1 MTLRDDLAD
10 PSPEVRAAACRSLR
24 GARSLHAL
32 RLLAAGLDDPHDG
45 VVTAAAEVL
54 METPDAGPLALVAF
68 HPKRAARRVAVRL
81 TQDIDLLYLLLAD
94 AETRAE
100 TIERLRFHPPIGR
113 TDERAAILRRL
124 LTDGTLPAEDAARLF
139 RDDPDS
145 LALLALQLVHELVSS
160 ARGEPEIVYERPTY
174 LEGAFVPSSF
184 VAIVELLDAVPGA
197 WRATLSHRH
206 LFRDGGTARMAFL
219 SWLSLTAHAARHHA
233 ARRSWNADALAIEST
248 TMPALLLSE
257 EIPLNIRRDALRSAA
272 GLTGQQV
279 DPAAFGWDSAFVLS
293 CLFNEV
299 SHRDSGAH
307 DLRAAYALLDVRSA
321 GAPFKGMQARLG
333 TAAIVRAAREGAAD
347 LAWMIG
353 ATPLGRTDHWVAE
366 DWLVAIAAAEPRAFV
381 EITRTLPLPWW
392 VKTLSA
398 LTAPVV
404 ESLLNAL
411 ADSDAP
417 PATWSTW
424 AAAMT
429 GSQPSAGAMLEQR
442 GYRIVR
448 PGTPAFPGSLSK
460 EQERS
465 ADRIGV
471 PAVIEHRASGIVFVL
486 IPGGE
491 FLMGGPDTDP
501 EAYERE
507 KPARLVTVE
516 TFYLAV
522 TPVTQGQWSGSE
534 LPFHDDARVPARG
547 INWTQATAFVKSLGM
562 RLPTEAEWE
571 RAARADTTTRYWWGD
586 AYENGRA
593 NCQSELARPAPA
605 GRFPANP
612 WGLIDILGNVWE
624 WCQES
629 YSDAKFSMPRWRVL
643 RGGSWYA
650 ERWNVRASE
659 RYWGEQDGA
668 DAMGTCGVRPALDLS
683 ICFETP
689 PAS

>member
-1 MTLRDDLAD
+1 M
-10 PSPEVRAAACRSLR
+10 
-24 GARSLHAL
+24 
-32 RLLAAGLDDPHDG
+32 
-45 VVTAAAEVL
+45 
-54 METPDAGPLALVAF
+54 
-68 HPKRAARRVAVRL
+68 AVRV
-81 TQDIDLLYLLLAD
+81 TEDIDLLYLLLAD

-100 TIERLRFHPPIGR
+100 TIERLRSYPPIGR

-124 LTDGTLPAEDAARLF
+124 LSDGSLPVDDAARLF

-145 LALLALQLVHELVSS
+145 LALLALQLVRELLNA
-160 ARGEPEIVYERPTY
+160 ARGEPELVYERPAY
-174 LEGAFVPSSF
+174 LEGAFVPPSF
-184 VAIVELLDAVPGA
+184 IAIIELLDAVPGA
-197 WRATLSHRH
+197 WRATLAHRH
-206 LFRDGGTARMAFL
+206 ILLGGESARMGFL
-219 SWLSLTAHAARHHA
+219 SWLSLTVHAARHHM
-233 ARRSWNADALAIEST
+233 ARRSWSADALAIEST
-248 TMPALLLSE
+248 TMPALLLAE
-257 EIPLNIRRDALRSAA
+257 GIPLNIRREALRSAA

-279 DPAAFGWDSAFVLS
+279 DPTAFGWDGAFVLS

-299 SHRDSGAH
+299 SHRDSGAY

-321 GAPFKGMQARLG
+321 GAPLKGMQARLG
-333 TAAIVRAAREGAAD
+333 TAAIVRAAMEGAAD

-353 ATPLGRTDHWVAE
+353 STPLGRSDHWVAE
-366 DWLVAIAAAEPRAFV
+366 DWLGAIAAAEPRTFV

-392 VKTLSA
+392 VKTLST

-404 ESLLNAL
+404 ESLMTAL

-417 PATWSTW
+417 PATWSAW

-429 GSQPSAGAMLEQR
+429 GSQPSASAMLELR
-442 GYRIVR
+442 GYRVVR
-448 PGTPAFPGSLSK
+448 PGTPAFPGSLAK
-460 EQERS
+460 EQEQS

-507 KPARLVTVE
+507 KPARLVTIE

-522 TPVTQGQWSGSE
+522 TPVTQGQWSGSD
-534 LPFHDDARVPARG
+534 LPFQDHSRVPVRG
-547 INWTQATAFVKSLGM
+547 INWTQAIAFVKSLGM

-571 RAARADTTTRYWWGD
+571 RAARAGTTTRYWWGD
-586 AYENGRA
+586 AYEHGRT
-593 NCQSELARPAPA
+593 NCQSELGRPAPA

-629 YSDAKFSMPRWRVL
+629 YSDAKYSMPRCRVL

-668 DAMGTCGVRPALDLS
+668 DSMGTCGVRPALDLS
-683 ICFETP
+683 VCFETP
-689 PAS
+689 PASS